1 MVLARI
7 ILGFLSMGPMTGYDL
22 KRHFDSSAAYF
33 WSADKAQIYR
43 TLSSLVF
50 EGLAETEVV
59 PGNGAPDRILHRTTP
74 AGEAAL
80 ADWLAA
86 PLDRQPERDPF
97 LARLFFAGDDDQRV
111 HRLVTARREAIGAFV
126 QDLEQVRAQ
135 TPQVNR
141 RESPA
146 AWLRI
151 QTLEHGIASGRHEL
165 AWLDSLLEDS
175 P

>member
-7 ILGFLSMGPMTGYDL
+7 ILGFLSLGPMTGYDL
-22 KRHFDSSAAYF
+22 KRNFDSSAAYF

-43 TLSSLVF
+43 TLAALVAD
-50 EGLAETEVV
+50 GLAETEVV
-59 PGNGAPDRILHRTTP
+59 PGDGAPDRILHRITS

-80 ADWLAA
+80 EDWLAS

-97 LARLFFAGDDDQRV
+97 LARLFFAGDDAHLVR
-111 HRLVTARREAIGAFV
+111 RLVAARRNAVDAFV
-126 QDLEQVRAQ
+126 QELEQVRSDIPEVERNQ
-135 TPQVNR
+135 
-141 RESPA
+141 SPA
-146 AWLRI
+146 SWLRI

-165 AWLDSLLEDS
+165 TWLDSLLEDS

>member
-7 ILGFLSMGPMTGYDL
+7 ILGFLSITPMTGYDL

-43 TLSSLVF
+43 TLASLAAD
-50 EGLAETEVV
+50 GLAETEVV
-59 PGNGAPDRILHRTTP
+59 PGEGAPNRILHRITP
-74 AGEAAL
+74 AGQSAL
-80 ADWLAA
+80 DGWLAS

-97 LARLFFAGDDDQRV
+97 LARLFFAGDDPDLVR
-111 HRLVTARREAIGAFV
+111 RLVTARRSAVSTFV
-126 QDLEQVRAQ
+126 RDLEQVRADI
-135 TPQVNR
+135 PQVTH
-141 RESPA
+141 RENVA

-151 QTLEHGIASGRHEL
+151 QTLEHGIATGRHEL
-165 AWLDSLLEDS
+165 VWLDSLLEES

>member
-7 ILGFLSMGPMTGYDL
+7 ILGFLSIGPMTGYDL

-43 TLSSLVF
+43 TLASLVAD
-50 EGLAETEVV
+50 GLAETEVV
-59 PGNGAPDRILHRTTP
+59 PGDGAPDRILHRITP
-74 AGEAAL
+74 AGQSAL
-80 ADWLAA
+80 DAWLAS

-97 LARLFFAGDDDQRV
+97 LARLFFVGDDSDLVR
-111 HRLVTARREAIGAFV
+111 RLVTARRSAVGTFV
-126 QDLEQVRAQ
+126 QDLEQVRAEA
-135 TPQVNR
+135 PQVER
-141 RESPA
+141 RQNAA

-151 QTLEHGIASGRHEL
+151 QTLEHGIAAGRHEL
-165 AWLDSLLEDS
+165 IWLDSLLEES